1 MVVKMAI
8 LETIYG
14 GVLSCDNVKDFL
26 DALARDSK
34 SQTKLKSINSLS
46 VSLTQDANT
55 SIVSSYIVK
64 VVQMANIQE
73 KVNILMI
80 HDFVVHCVLNSL
92 SFEYEQL
99 KVSYTARREE
109 WNIDDL
115 IYVCV

>member
-1 MVVKMAI
+1 
-8 LETIYG
+8 
-14 GVLSCDNVKDFL
+14 
-26 DALARDSK
+26 
-34 SQTKLKSINSLS
+34 
-46 VSLTQDANT
+46 
-55 SIVSSYIVK
+55 
-64 VVQMANIQE
+64 
-73 KVNILMI
+73 MI